1 MRSRKQV
8 KLRRDLKKRL
18 TLRSLTAKNQKMLN
32 LRLMLWLKLR
42 LKRLSMANLK
52 NN

>member
-1 MRSRKQV
+1 MRSRKQE

-18 TLRSLTAKNQKMLN
+18 TLRSLTAKNPTMMSQMLK
-32 LRLMLWLKLR
+32 LWLKLR

-52 NN
+52 NV